1 MPVERNYDVGNR
13 ELLAVKL
20 VLEEW
25 RHWLDGALHPLII
38 FTDHKNLEYLRTT
51 KRLNSCQARWALFF
65 TRFQFTVCFR
75 PGSKNA
81 EMARDMSDKD
91 IMKMELEQLQKEVN
105 TPRTA
110 MSTTA
115 PELVSFIEA
124 QSAEDPL
131 IKGVPEDKNPFKEKG
146 GCVIT

>member
-1 MPVERNYDVGNR
+1 
-13 ELLAVKL
+13 
-20 VLEEW
+20 
-25 RHWLDGALHPLII
+25 
-38 FTDHKNLEYLRTT
+38 
-51 KRLNSCQARWALFF
+51 
-65 TRFQFTVCFR
+65 
-75 PGSKNA
+75 
-81 EMARDMSDKD
+81 MARDMSDKD